1 MSNSLSLRHQTG
13 FTLIELIVSVMIVA
27 IAAAIAVPA
36 FNEMQARGAIRATAS
51 DFVTAVNVARVQAVS
66 LRTTVTL
73 KPVSGSNWSSGW
85 VIEYPATVT
94 TEQNQTFLPS
104 GTSTLVSEGGLSEIQ
119 FRNNGLTNAGEAE
132 FSLCDARS
140 GERGRTITISPF
152 GKVTNEEKSCS

>member
-13 FTLIELIVSVMIVA
+13 FTLIELIVSILIVA
-27 IAAAIAVPA
+27 ITAAIAVPA

-66 LRTTVTL
+66 LRTTLTL

-104 GTSTLVSEGGLSEIQ
+104 GTSTLV
-119 FRNNGLTNAGEAE
+119 
-132 FSLCDARS
+132 
-140 GERGRTITISPF
+140 
-152 GKVTNEEKSCS
+152 